1 MKRRWW
7 RNCVRGA
14 RARAAVGATLR
25 ATETLGIALLCSASA
40 FAVAAER
47 IEHLNSG
54 AVLPTDLP
62 FSEAVRVGDTVY
74 LSGQVGIRPG
84 TMTLVEGG
92 MAAEA
97 RQTLENIRTTLRAH
111 GLDLSDV
118 VKCTVMLADIG
129 EWGEFNQIYQGYF
142 SPPYPARSALG
153 ANGLAMG
160 ARVELECLAVAG
172 ERIGST
178 PQPPAAQPQEREKA
192 EDDDEKRVYRRPN
205 AQ

>member
-1 MKRRWW
+1 MRMPWW
-7 RNCVRGA
+7 RSCR
-14 RARAAVGATLR
+14 RAA
-25 ATETLGIALLCSASA
+25 ETLTITALCVATVVPAASA
-40 FAVAAER
+40 ER
-47 IEHLNSG
+47 VEHLNSG
-54 AVLPTDLP
+54 AVLPSDLP

-74 LSGQVGIRPG
+74 LSGQVGVTPG

-97 RQTLENIRTTLRAH
+97 RQTLDNIRATLRAH

-129 EWGEFNQIYQGYF
+129 EWGEFNAIYQRYF

-153 ANGLAMG
+153 VNGLALG

-172 ERIGST
+172 ERAASATNARATST
-178 PQPPAAQPQEREKA
+178 RKDGGNA
-192 EDDDEKRVYRRPN
+192 DDGDKRVYKRPN